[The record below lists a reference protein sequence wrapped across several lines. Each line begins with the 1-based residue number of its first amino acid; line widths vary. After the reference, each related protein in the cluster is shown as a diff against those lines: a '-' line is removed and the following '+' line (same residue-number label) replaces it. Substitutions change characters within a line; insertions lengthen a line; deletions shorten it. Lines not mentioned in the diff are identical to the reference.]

1 MKKILSAVLAV
12 LMLLTVCAGAL
23 AAPVQLSAADA
34 DAQIRF
40 IYSKLST
47 MKQNEAKK
55 AWSYAITDLDRNGQ
69 LELLAASEHDAD
81 HSTTLMVW
89 EVNKTVDTMV
99 KCVVKVEDGGSFPDI
114 MSESADTFFDDKLDT
129 WHYLFFD
136 NIIISDQEAYSAK
149 CSVTMKNRSLSYDQY
164 AVMHVVSS
172 GGNQTVNYTDMEG
185 KPITEDQ
192 FNAAG
197 VSAFPSQ
204 NRSGTNFDWFA
215 YDEISLTR
223 LSDSYAVFIGEKM
236 PVKPAP
242 TPKPAPGPS
251 FLMITKNPTNEV
263 RSVGETAWFVAG
275 ANTWDSLTWTFVS
288 PGGAED
294 SPEDFLAGSGAS
306 INGVNSTTLALNNLE
321 SWMSGWG
328 VYCTFRFKGQSA
340 RTSTAWITVKDAP
353 QPTTN
358 CMSGTVTDALMSTV
372 TIALDNG
379 TTVQP
384 LRDIC
389 SVSGDLNIGCRCDV
403 YYQGSQPSTDNLTYV
418 YIYGSSPQPAYGSM
432 GGTIT
437 DASMNYFTVALDGG
451 GSLYL
456 SQQLANMVYGSMT
469 IGCRCDV
476 LYYGD
481 TPTEDN
487 VYEVD
492 VYGTDPPEPEPP
504 EPPEPVSGSMS
515 GTAYEGGGGYAIDL
529 ENGDQVYVDAWKCSV
544 EGQFYDGCGAVV
556 YYNDYPSSDNI
567 YSATLFGNQGLIIPD
582 DDEQPYATGFGF
594 GDQGGWAGSG
604 YNEDEQGG
612 WAGSGYYEAENG

>member
-81 HSTTLMVW
+81 HTTTLMVW
-89 EVNKTVDTMV
+89 EVNKSIDTMV

-136 NIIISDQEAYSAK
+136 NIVLSDQEAYSLK
-149 CSVTMKNRSLSYDQY
+149 CSVTMKDRSLSYDQY
-164 AVMHVVSS
+164 AVMHVVTN
-172 GGNQTVNYTDMEG
+172 GGNQTVTYTDMEG

-204 NRSGTNFDWFA
+204 SRSGTNFDWFA

-306 INGVNSTTLALNNLE
+306 ISGANSTTLAISRLE

-328 VYCTFRFKGQSA
+328 VYCTFRFQGQSA
-340 RTSTAWITVKDAP
+340 RTSTAWITVNDAP

-504 EPPEPVSGSMS
+504 EPVSGSMS

-594 GDQGGWAGSG
+594 GDQGGVKQSS
-604 YNEDEQGG
+604 Q
-612 WAGSGYYEAENG
+612 